1 MSDLLIKNGR
11 VIDPANGIDGQF
23 DLLIEKG
30 SVARVAKKIS
40 EQARNGGAYK
50 VIDAKGKWVTPGLI
64 DIHAH
69 FREPGY
75 EYKETIE
82 TGARSAA
89 VGGFT
94 SVACM
99 ANTNPVNDSGSVTE
113 FILDKAK
120 SALVNV
126 HPIGAV
132 TRGLKGKALADIGEM
147 AQLGVVALSDD
158 GKCIMNG
165 SVLRAAME
173 YASMF
178 GLTIMEH
185 ADDYAISQDGSM
197 NEGSVSSELGLSGA
211 PAIAEDVI
219 TARDISIAEY
229 CKAPIHFC
237 HVSTAGCVQ
246 LIRHAKERGVK
257 VTAEAAPHHFSLTD
271 EACRGYNTNA
281 KMAPPLRADSDVTAI
296 IEGLSDGTIDCIA
309 SDHAPHSLFEKDVEF
324 DNAAFGIVGLET
336 SLGLSIALV
345 HDGHLTPSKLIETM
359 SFKPAGI
366 IGIERGTLKPGAV
379 ADLTIIDP
387 DIEWT
392 VDPSKFKSKG
402 RNTPFAGHKLK
413 GKAVYTIVK
422 GKVVSKC

>member
-1 MSDLLIKNGR
+1 MNDLLIKNGR
-11 VIDPANGIDGQF
+11 VIDPANGVDGQF

-30 SVARVAKKIS
+30 KISAVKKKIS
-40 EQARNGGAYK
+40 DGSRK
-50 VIDAKGKWVTPGLI
+50 IIDAKGKWVAPGLI
-64 DIHAH
+64 DIHTH

-99 ANTNPVNDSGSVTE
+99 ANTNPVNDCGSVTE

-132 TRGLKGKALADIGEM
+132 TRGLKGEALADIGEM
-147 AQLGVVALSDD
+147 AQLGVAALSDD

-185 ADDYAISQDGSM
+185 ADDSAISQNGSL
-197 NEGSVSSELGLSGA
+197 NEGEVSSDLGLTGA

-246 LIRHAKERGVK
+246 LIRHAKDRGVR
-257 VTAEAAPHHFSLTD
+257 VTAEAAPHHFSITED
-271 EACRGYNTNA
+271 ACRGYNTNA
-281 KMAPPLRADSDVTAI
+281 KMAPPLRTDSDVTAI
-296 IEGLSDGTIDCIA
+296 IEGLSDGAIDCIA
-309 SDHAPHSLFEKDVEF
+309 SDHAPHSLFEKEVEF

-336 SLGLSIALV
+336 SLGLSMALV
-345 HDGHLTPSKLIETM
+345 HGGHMTPAKLIEAM
-359 SFKPAGI
+359 SYKPAGI
-366 IGIERGTLKPGAV
+366 IGIDRGTLKPGAV
-379 ADLTIIDP
+379 ADVTIIDP
-387 DIEWT
+387 GLEWT

-402 RNTPFAGHKLK
+402 RNTPFAGRELK
-413 GKAVYTIVK
+413 GKAIYTIVK

>member
-1 MSDLLIKNGR
+1 MSDLLIKNGH
-11 VIDPANGIDGQF
+11 VIDPANGIDGRF

-30 SVARVAKKIS
+30 SVLRVEKKI
-40 EQARNGGAYK
+40 ACKAHK
-50 VIDAKGKWVTPGLI
+50 VIDAKGKWLVPGLI
-64 DIHAH
+64 DIHVH

-113 FILDKAK
+113 YIVDKAK
-120 SALVNV
+120 SALINV
-126 HPIGAV
+126 HPVGAV
-132 TRGLKGKALADIGEM
+132 TQGLKGETLANIGEM
-147 AQLGVVALSDD
+147 AELGAVALSDD
-158 GKCIMNG
+158 GKCITNG

-178 GLTIMEH
+178 DLLIMEH
-185 ADDYAISQDGSM
+185 ADDDAISRHGSM
-197 NEGSVSSELGLSGA
+197 NEGCVSSELGLTGA
-211 PAIAEDVI
+211 PSIAEDVI

-281 KMAPPLRADSDVTAI
+281 KMAPPLRRDSDISAL

-309 SDHAPHSLFEKDVEF
+309 SDHAPHSLFEKQVEF

-336 SLGLSIALV
+336 SLGLSMALV
-345 HDGHLTPSKLIETM
+345 HGGHLTPLKLIEAM
-359 SFKPAGI
+359 SYKPAGI
-366 IGIERGTLKPGAV
+366 IGIDRGTLTPGAV
-379 ADLTIIDP
+379 ADVTIIDP
-387 DIEWT
+387 DLQWT
-392 VDPSKFKSKG
+392 VEPSEFKSKG
-402 RNTPFAGHKLK
+402 RNTPFAGQELK
-413 GKAVYTIVK
+413 GKAVCTIVK
-422 GKVVSKC
+422 GKVVNQC

>member
-11 VIDPANGIDGQF
+11 VIDPANGVDGQF

-30 SVARVAKKIS
+30 KIS
-40 EQARNGGAYK
+40 AVKKSISDGSRK
-50 VIDAKGKWVTPGLI
+50 IIDAKGKWVAPGLV
-64 DIHAH
+64 DIHTH

-82 TGARSAA
+82 TGARAAA

-99 ANTNPVNDSGSVTE
+99 ANTNPVNDCGAVTE

-120 SALVNV
+120 SAIVNV

-132 TRGLKGKALADIGEM
+132 TRGLKGEALADIGEM
-147 AQLGVVALSDD
+147 AELGVAALSDD
-158 GKCIMNG
+158 GKCITNG

-185 ADDYAISQDGSM
+185 ADDYGISQNGSM
-197 NEGSVSSELGLSGA
+197 NEGSVSSELGLAGA
-211 PAIAEDVI
+211 PAIAEDII

-237 HVSTAGCVQ
+237 HVSTAGCAE
-246 LIRHAKERGVK
+246 LIRRAKDRGAQ
-257 VTAEAAPHHFSLTD
+257 VTAEAAPHHFSITD

-281 KMAPPLRADSDVTAI
+281 KMAPPLRHDSDVTAI

-309 SDHAPHSLFEKDVEF
+309 SDHAPHSLFEKQVEF

-336 SLGLSIALV
+336 SLGLSMALV
-345 HDGHLTPSKLIETM
+345 HNSHMTPAKLIEAM
-359 SFKPAGI
+359 SLKPAGI
-366 IGIERGTLKPGAV
+366 IGIDRGTLTPGAV
-379 ADLTIIDP
+379 ADVTIIDP
-387 DIEWT
+387 DLEWT
-392 VDPSKFKSKG
+392 VEPSEFKSKG
-402 RNTPFAGHKLK
+402 RNTPFAGQKLK

>member
-1 MSDLLIKNGR
+1 MNDLLIKNGH
-11 VIDPANGIDGQF
+11 VIDPANGVDGQF

-30 SVARVAKKIS
+30 KISAVKKKIS
-40 EQARNGGAYK
+40 DGSRK
-50 VIDAKGKWVTPGLI
+50 IIDAKGKWVAPGLI
-64 DIHAH
+64 DIHTH

-99 ANTNPVNDSGSVTE
+99 ANTNPVNDCGSVTE

-120 SALVNV
+120 SAIVNV

-132 TRGLKGKALADIGEM
+132 TRGLKGEALADIGEM
-147 AQLGVVALSDD
+147 AQLGVAALSDD

-165 SVLRAAME
+165 SVLRAAMQ

-178 GLTIMEH
+178 GLLIMEH
-185 ADDYAISQDGSM
+185 ADDNAISQNWSL
-197 NEGSVSSELGLSGA
+197 NEGEVSSDLGLTGA

-246 LIRHAKERGVK
+246 LIRHAKDRGVR
-257 VTAEAAPHHFSLTD
+257 VTAEAAPHHFSITED
-271 EACRGYNTNA
+271 ACRGYNTNA
-281 KMAPPLRADSDVTAI
+281 KMAPPLRTDSDVTAI
-296 IEGLSDGTIDCIA
+296 IEGLSDGAIDCIA
-309 SDHAPHSLFEKDVEF
+309 SDHAPHSLFEKEVEF

-336 SLGLSIALV
+336 SLGLSMALV
-345 HDGHLTPSKLIETM
+345 HGGHMTPAKLIEAM
-359 SFKPAGI
+359 SYKPAAI
-366 IGIERGTLKPGAV
+366 IGIDRGTLKPGAV
-379 ADLTIIDP
+379 ADVTIIDP
-387 DIEWT
+387 GLEWT

-402 RNTPFAGHKLK
+402 RNTPFAGLQLK

-422 GKVVSKC
+422 GKVVNKC

>member
-1 MSDLLIKNGR
+1 MTDLLIKNGR
-11 VIDPANGIDGQF
+11 VIDPANGVDGQF

-30 SVARVAKKIS
+30 KISAVKKKIS
-40 EQARNGGAYK
+40 DGSRK
-50 VIDAKGKWVTPGLI
+50 IIDAKGKWVAPGLI
-64 DIHAH
+64 DIHTH

-99 ANTNPVNDSGSVTE
+99 ANTNPVNDCGSVTE

-132 TRGLKGKALADIGEM
+132 TRGLKGEALADIGEM
-147 AQLGVVALSDD
+147 AQLGVAALSDD

-165 SVLRAAME
+165 SVLRAAMQ

-185 ADDYAISQDGSM
+185 ADDSAISQNGSL
-197 NEGSVSSELGLSGA
+197 NEGEVSSDLGLTGA

-229 CKAPIHFC
+229 CKAPIHLC

-246 LIRHAKERGVK
+246 LIRHAKDRGVK
-257 VTAEAAPHHFSLTD
+257 VTAEAAPHHFSITED
-271 EACRGYNTNA
+271 ACRGYNTNA
-281 KMAPPLRADSDVTAI
+281 KMAPPLRTDSDVTAI
-296 IEGLSDGTIDCIA
+296 IEGLSDGAIDCIA
-309 SDHAPHSLFEKDVEF
+309 SDHAPHSLFEKEVEF

-336 SLGLSIALV
+336 SLGLSMALV
-345 HDGHLTPSKLIETM
+345 HGGHMTPAKLIEAM
-359 SFKPAGI
+359 SYKPAGI
-366 IGIERGTLKPGAV
+366 IGIDRGTLKPGAV
-379 ADLTIIDP
+379 ADVTIIDP
-387 DIEWT
+387 GLEWT

-402 RNTPFAGHKLK
+402 RNTPFAGRELK